1 MSTENS
7 FVIILGVNKAM
18 SAYRVTLAFTAGV
31 AAIEKGFQ
39 PTIVLLMDG
48 VHNARQ
54 GYVDD
59 IDIGEPFLCVK
70 DLLEVYLDQG
80 GELAVCG
87 PCWKFQGLPD
97 EEMMPGLKKVRSGD
111 VVLMLANAKGSLQLN

>member
-1 MSTENS
+1 MSTPDT
-7 FVIILGVNKAM
+7 FVITLGVNKAG
-18 SAYRVTLAFTAGV
+18 ANRVTLAFTAGV

-39 PTIVLLMDG
+39 PTIVLLMEG
-48 VHNARQ
+48 AHVARQ

-70 DLLEVYLDQG
+70 DLMEVYLAQG
-80 GELAVCG
+80 GELALCS

-97 EEMMPGLKKVRSGD
+97 EEMLPGVKKVRAGD
-111 VVLMLANAKGSLQLN
+111 VVEMLANAKGNLQLN